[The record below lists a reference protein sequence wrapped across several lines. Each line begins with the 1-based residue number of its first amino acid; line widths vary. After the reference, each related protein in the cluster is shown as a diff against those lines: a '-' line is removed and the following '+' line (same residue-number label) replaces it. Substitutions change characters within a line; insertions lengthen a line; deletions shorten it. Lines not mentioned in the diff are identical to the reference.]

1 LGSFVVDCAI
11 CFAVEYQRRLDLIHD
26 LRFETATTKIDVT
39 PDEQYVIA
47 SGMLS
52 SVCVCLA

>member
-1 LGSFVVDCAI
+1 VVDCAI

-26 LRFETATTKIDVT
+26 LRFETATTKINVT

-52 SVCVCLA
+52 SVCACLA